1 MSLQASLSYK
11 DKADESVKIL
21 VVDDEELIRNLF
33 AKTFNILG
41 YQCDTVDN
49 GFSCIEKIKTGEH
62 FDVVLLDVQ
71 MPKINGIDTLKNL
84 KLLAP
89 DLSIVMVSASR
100 EGEHIKEALK
110 EGAYDY
116 VFKPFDVEELRNVIQ
131 RAIERSNLIKENKDY
146 QKNLEEKVI
155 GQTQEL
161 IKLYADTLEAMVLA
175 LDLREKETGFH
186 SYRVTEYALTLGRV
200 MKLPEYQ
207 LSTIAKGALLHDIG
221 KIGVPD
227 NILLKPGKLT
237 PEEWD
242 IMKKHPIHGFELLKK
257 IDFLEESS
265 KIVLHHHEFYDG
277 NGYPHGLFG
286 NEIPLGARI
295 FSIVDTLDALT
306 SERVYSGS
314 KSFEEA
320 KQIIVA
326 EAGTQFDP
334 EITKVFELIDINE
347 FKDIRKKFEKDGADY
362 LSNLF
367 YKMNES

>member
-1 MSLQASLSYK
+1 MNLQATLSYK
-11 DKADESVKIL
+11 NKSEETVKIL

-33 AKTFNILG
+33 VKTFNILG

-49 GFSCIEKIKTGEH
+49 GFSCIEKIKMGEH

-84 KLLAP
+84 KLLSP

-100 EGEHIKEALK
+100 ESEHIKEALK

-146 QKNLEEKVI
+146 QENLEKKVI

-186 SYRVTEYALTLGRV
+186 SYRVTEFALTLGRA

-227 NILLKPGKLT
+227 DILLKPGALND
-237 PEEWD
+237 EEWA
-242 IMKKHPIHGFELLKK
+242 IMKKHPVHGFELLKK
-257 IDFLEESS
+257 IEFLEEAS
-265 KIVLHHHEFYDG
+265 KIVLHHHEHYNG
-277 NGYPHGLFG
+277 GGYPHGLSG
-286 NEIPLGARI
+286 NDIPLGARI
-295 FSIVDTLDALT
+295 FSIVDALDALT
-306 SERVYSGS
+306 SNRVYRSS
-314 KSFEEA
+314 RPFEEA
-320 KQIIVA
+320 SDIIIS
-326 EAGTQFDP
+326 EAGKQFDP
-334 EITKVFELIDINE
+334 EIIKVFRMVHISE
-347 FKDIRKKFEKDGADY
+347 FKNIRKKFEKNGADY

-367 YKMNES
+367 YKINKS